1 MTELPWLAAF
11 LVGVGGSV
19 HCVGMCGGIVTAFS
33 YAIPAN
39 APHWPYMW
47 AYNLGRIASYSI
59 AGAITGYLGSIFTSQ
74 LSSGLA
80 VLNLLS
86 GLMLLVLALYIGQ
99 WWTGLRHLEQ
109 LGSFLWRYLRPLS
122 KGLLPFRSPMGAL
135 PYGMVWGWLPCGLVY
150 STLSW
155 SLASGSALKGATT
168 MLFFGLG
175 TLPALLALGSSGTLL
190 RTTLS
195 KSSSRK
201 IVASVLLIFAL
212 ILIYRAIINW
222 R

>member
-1 MTELPWLAAF
+1 MSDLPWLAAF
-11 LVGVGGSV
+11 LVGLGGSV

-39 APHWPYMW
+39 TPHWPYMW
-47 AYNLGRIASYSI
+47 AYNLGRITSYSL

-74 LSSGLA
+74 LSSGMA

-109 LGSFLWRYLRPLS
+109 IGSILWRYLRPLS
-122 KGLLPFRSPMGAL
+122 KGLLPFRSPMAAL
-135 PYGMVWGWLPCGLVY
+135 PYGMIWGWLPCGLVY

-155 SLASGSALKGATT
+155 SLASGSALNGAMT

-175 TLPALLALGSSGTLL
+175 TLPALLALGSSGKLL
-190 RTTLS
+190 RTTLA
-195 KSSSRK
+195 KGSSRK
-201 IVASVLLIFAL
+201 IVAAVLLVFAL
-212 ILIYRAIINW
+212 WLIYRAIINW
-222 R
+222 H